1 MKRNQLPSE
10 SVDQYAQEFE
20 TLFDRSYGRRSGMDQ
35 ESKDLLKR
43 DLFMLGLKMKWQEKV
58 LPSAQTFAD
67 SLHQARTAEEQERQL
82 NELHKTHSS
91 SSSASSAALP
101 SSPAKRGST
110 ASRADHSSASS
121 RFPRCRECGSTHHKQ
136 RDCPQRRPPSEIP
149 GKESTQSGS
158 SSAVKAARVTD
169 GEESLDDQCRRL
181 ADQLAEAEYQRMSKS
196 YSSSAAVDAVTG
208 SLGPLYYA
216 TITISGSPV
225 EGMVDPGS
233 SATIMSFNLFRTI
246 GQTAGIPKEAL
257 KPLDSGLVLHDYSQ
271 RPIPIGACVEMTFEW
286 GGKSV
291 MSTVFLR
298 SDFGV
303 GGEPCLLGINVV
315 IPLGLMVPDPGVEPR
330 GGDCSSTVCFVQPKR
345 VPGGAAVFVKAK
357 LPDDTP
363 TIDPVVFQ
371 PNR

>member
-1 MKRNQLPSE
+1 M
-10 SVDQYAQEFE
+10 
-20 TLFDRSYGRRSGMDQ
+20 
-35 ESKDLLKR
+35 
-43 DLFMLGLKMKWQEKV
+43 
-58 LPSAQTFAD
+58 
-67 SLHQARTAEEQERQL
+67 
-82 NELHKTHSS
+82 
-91 SSSASSAALP
+91 
-101 SSPAKRGST
+101 
-110 ASRADHSSASS
+110 
-121 RFPRCRECGSTHHKQ
+121 
-136 RDCPQRRPPSEIP
+136 
-149 GKESTQSGS
+149 

-291 MSTVFLR
+291 TSTVFLR
-298 SDFGV
+298 SDLGV
-303 GGEPCLLGINVV
+303 GGEPCLLGTNVV
-315 IPLGLMVPDPGVEPR
+315 IPLGLMVPGPGVEPR
-330 GGDCSSTVCFVQPKR
+330 GGDRSPTVCFVQPKR
-345 VPGGAAVFVKAK
+345 VPGGAAVFIKAK

-363 TIDPVVFQ
+363 TIDPVVFR
-371 PNR
+371 PN